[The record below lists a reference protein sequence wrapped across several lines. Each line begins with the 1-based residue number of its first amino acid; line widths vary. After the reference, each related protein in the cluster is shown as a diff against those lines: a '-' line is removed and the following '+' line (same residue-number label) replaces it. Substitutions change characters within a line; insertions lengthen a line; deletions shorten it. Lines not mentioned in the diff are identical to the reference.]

1 MSQVR
6 DIELD
11 VAYEVDGYFDYIMQ
25 NYIYSDID
33 ERDRKIDWLY
43 KHNIDWLY
51 NQSIDIDHECAIKI
65 NDKYVV
71 LARYDENQY
80 SSPPN
85 MRFFG
90 IFSSMDKAKDTMTVW
105 AINRGLGNE
114 MLATCTYDWVLIDGV
129 NA

>member
-11 VAYEVDGYFDYIMQ
+11 VAYLVNLQIDRDLYVMSKREIDNSVDDIFDGWVATHEYDHALYFD
-25 NYIYSDID
+25 S
-33 ERDRKIDWLY
+33 
-43 KHNIDWLY
+43 
-51 NQSIDIDHECAIKI
+51 
-65 NDKYVV
+65 KYVV

-85 MRFFG
+85 MRIFG
-90 IFSSMDKAKDTMTVW
+90 IFSSKDKAKDSMAVW

-129 NA
+129 SV